1 MHVGVASALAE
12 GSRGELQNPNR
23 LLIGRHAT
31 LAGVPV
37 SAWEAAARQPEGPTP
52 ADKLKAYIAAVAA
65 LDAEIGKLPAL
76 P

>member
-1 MHVGVASALAE
+1 VGVASALAE
-12 GSRGELQNPNR
+12 GSRGELHNPNR

-37 SAWEAAARQPEGPTP
+37 SAWEATARQPEGATP
-52 ADKLKAYIAAVAA
+52 ADKLKAYLAAVAA